1 MGELLFGKSD
11 LSAVRPVRE
20 YLTELINVNDGRG
33 GADGILSVEV
43 FHEPDL
49 CSGAYLLHRIAS
61 KKWFAVAHSFSIIL
75 QQAHNVNR
83 LNDDFGKYDGGIQ
96 SKPP

>member
-1 MGELLFGKSD
+1 MSIEKENRQSSSPKSRGYLLSYLKIMGELLFGKSD

-20 YLTELINVNDGRG
+20 YLTELVNVNDGRG

-61 KKWFAVAHSFSIIL
+61 KK
-75 QQAHNVNR
+75 
-83 LNDDFGKYDGGIQ
+83 
-96 SKPP
+96 